1 MSYLNI
7 ENTLYFVWDTVLK
20 YTNNLK
26 INDIE
31 IVTIRNNNQKIK
43 NGHIQLIKSYNVKLF
58 FNKKNILG
66 RIFLKKNNFIGLDN
80 NYYINKLNNNNI
92 FNFDYKNWG
101 KEFGDLNS
109 KFENNTNKLVNS
121 KTKFS
126 ILNKNI
132 KNINLGS
139 STNTVLNKNNQVEE
153 ILQRLEQL
161 FLVYLGNNYMREVI
175 YSHYGS

>member
-7 ENTLYFVWDTVLK
+7 ENTLYFVWGTVLK

-26 INDIE
+26 INNSE
-31 IVTIRNNNQKIK
+31 VVTIKNNSQKTK
-43 NGHIQLIKSYNVKLF
+43 NGHIQLIKSYNVNLL

-66 RIFLKKNNFIGLDN
+66 KIFLKKNNFIALDN
-80 NYYINKLNNNNI
+80 NYYLNKISNSNI

-109 KFENNTNKLVNS
+109 KFENNTNKLANS
-121 KTKFS
+121 KIKFS

-139 STNTVLNKNNQVEE
+139 STNTVINKNNQLEE